1 MKQVKIAISGKA
13 GSGKDTAASFILNH
27 EMMKDFNLTKK
38 AFADPLKEIAGIMY
52 PDIPKEWIY
61 GPSQLRASVID
72 DSFKENEKL
81 TVRQLL
87 IDIGTNGRNYN
98 ENIWIESALADVRKS
113 KEKSFIF
120 SDVRFRN
127 EFDSLKKNGFFMI
140 RVKREKISKI
150 DSPSENEMDFILDDE
165 FDYVINNDLSIDSFY
180 QKIDKC
186 LKSLVIKK

>member
-140 RVKREKISKI
+140 RVKRKKISKI
-150 DSPSENEMDFILDDE
+150 DSPSENEMDLISDDE
-165 FDYVINNDLSIDSFY
+165 FDCVIHNNSSIDSFY
-180 QKIDKC
+180 KKIDKC

>member
-140 RVKREKISKI
+140 RVKRKKISKI
-150 DSPSENEMDFILDDE
+150 DSPSEKEMDLILDNE
-165 FDYVINNDLSIDSFY
+165 FDCVINNNLSIDSFY
-180 QKIDKC
+180 KKIDKC

>member
-1 MKQVKIAISGKA
+1 MTQVKIAISGKA

-27 EMMKDFNLTKK
+27 ETMKSFNLTKK

-61 GPSQLRASVID
+61 GPSQLRASVIE

-127 EFDSLKKNGFFMI
+127 EFDCLKKNGFFMI
-140 RVKREKISKI
+140 RVKRQKISKI
-150 DSPSENEMDFILDDE
+150 DSPSENEMDLILDDE

-180 QKIDKC
+180 EEIDKC
-186 LKSLVIKK
+186 LKLLVIKK